1 MTNTIKGGRA
11 VPRAPTSV
19 DREDV
24 SFASPSLN
32 FASLAKELVTS
43 HHETIVGIASAREE
57 LVSKESMLNST
68 LLSRLAFIAP
78 KVKGMTGA
86 QWDKELSASIKA
98 EYTALDYKAVPT
110 RAAMLKV
117 AVLALA
123 NDVKPNGE
131 TNLQKFVNEI
141 ARPALIASGVLE
153 GSKKGRKTGS
163 AKTSELPNDLVVGAN
178 MLVGGKDIPKDVR
191 AHRVGM
197 LVRLASPAN
206 WKLLQAALESCIKT
220 LDANDIE

>member
-1 MTNTIKGGRA
+1 MTDKIKAGRA

-19 DREDV
+19 DTADV
-24 SFASPSLN
+24 PFANPSLN

-43 HHETIVGIASAREE
+43 HHETITGIASAREE
-57 LVSKESMLNST
+57 LVSKEITLNST

-78 KVKGMTGA
+78 KVQGMTGA
-86 QWDKELSASIKA
+86 QWDKELKASIVA

-153 GSKKGRKTGS
+153 GSKKGRKEGS
-163 AKTSELPNDLVVGAN
+163 AKTPELPNDLVVGAN
-178 MLVGGKDIPKDVR
+178 MLVGGKDVPKDVR

-197 LVRLASPAN
+197 LIRLATPAN
-206 WKLLQAALESCIKT
+206 WKLFEKLLKDGCAL
-220 LDANDIE
+220 LDANNVE